1 MGALKVKF
9 LILTS
14 PAWNPFNMIR
24 LKKLGLAICAVFMNF
39 SAISSELPAGF
50 SKLKDVAP
58 NIIQDMRYYGSHNFT
73 GNPVP
78 GYKIPECWLK
88 TEAAQALKD
97 AQQEAEA
104 LGLKLVVFDCYRPQ
118 RAVLSFMKWA
128 ANDNNKTKKE
138 FYPKLE
144 KQNLFQQGYIAEK
157 SMHSTGLAVDIGI
170 NGLNF
175 GTPFDYFGQESWTK
189 NSRTSQVTKNRNLLS
204 DLLRKHNFV
213 NYPREW
219 WHFTYQTT
227 EVAPAYDVE
236 IE

>member
-88 TEAAQALKD
+88 TEL
-97 AQQEAEA
+97 
-104 LGLKLVVFDCYRPQ
+104 
-118 RAVLSFMKWA
+118 
-128 ANDNNKTKKE
+128 
-138 FYPKLE
+138 
-144 KQNLFQQGYIAEK
+144 
-157 SMHSTGLAVDIGI
+157 H
-170 NGLNF
+170 
-175 GTPFDYFGQESWTK
+175 
-189 NSRTSQVTKNRNLLS
+189 
-204 DLLRKHNFV
+204 KH
-213 NYPREW
+213 
-219 WHFTYQTT
+219 
-227 EVAPAYDVE
+227 
-236 IE
+236 